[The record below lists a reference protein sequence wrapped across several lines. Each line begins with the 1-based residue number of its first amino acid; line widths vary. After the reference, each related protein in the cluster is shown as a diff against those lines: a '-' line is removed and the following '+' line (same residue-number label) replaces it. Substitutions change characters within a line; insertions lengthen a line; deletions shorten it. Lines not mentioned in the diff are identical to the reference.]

1 MDVEE
6 QALDLEDL
14 VRELLSGLG
23 GIGTLRPGERAMQVA
38 ELKAC
43 ALEMVDHVAE
53 VTEFTANLHE
63 EFDLRVD
70 VGLGAERAGIAQDF
84 DRLRRGFVA
93 DGKLQRV
100 ASRRN
105 AESNAGFAN
114 APDDERTPAFFCS
127 FGVSTSKTTLRGS
140 ETN

>member
-23 GIGTLRPGERAMQVA
+23 GIGTLRPSERAMQVA

-53 VTEFTANLHE
+53 VAEFAANLHE
-63 EFDLRVD
+63 EFDLCID

-84 DRLRRGFVA
+84 DGLRRGFVA
-93 DGKLQRV
+93 DGELHCV

-105 AESNAGFAN
+105 AELDAGFAN
-114 APDDERTPAFFCS
+114 APNDERTPAFLCRFRILA
-127 FGVSTSKTTLRGS
+127 SKATL
-140 ETN
+140 